1 MFVAFACVPPGNG
14 VGSGEI
20 TRRLARNVAER
31 TIIPEFIGKTRIAN
45 ELKDWANGDKRKKQA
60 TCRQSL
66 LALENT

>member
-1 MFVAFACVPPGNG
+1 MAG
-14 VGSGEI
+14 
-20 TRRLARNVAER
+20 NVAER

-66 LALENT
+66 LALEST